1 MDSLEI
7 DRRRRKLL
15 ARTTATIGGVGLALT
30 AIPFIESMS
39 PSEKAKA
46 AGAPVEVDLAAIAP
60 GTLATVEWRGR
71 PVWTL
76 HRTDDMLDRL
86 KRIDNRLADPLS
98 RQAQQPAYAANGTRS
113 IRPQYLVLIG
123 ICTHLGCVPVYRPEV
138 GAADL
143 GADWTG
149 GFYCPCHG
157 SRFDLAGRVYKNVPA
172 PRNLEIPPHE
182 YLGDARILV
191 GADQQHRA

>member
-1 MDSLEI
+1 MDRLEI

-15 ARTTATIGGVGLALT
+15 ARTTAAIGGVGLALT
-30 AIPFIESMS
+30 AIPFIESMA

-46 AGAPVEVDLAAIAP
+46 AGAPVEADLAAIAP
-60 GTLATVEWRGR
+60 GTLATVEWRGK
-71 PVWTL
+71 PVWIL
-76 HRTDDMLDRL
+76 HRTADMVDRL
-86 KRIDNRLADPLS
+86 KGMADRLADPLS
-98 RQAQQPAYAANGTRS
+98 RQAQQPPYAANVTRS
-113 IRPQYLVLIG
+113 LRPQYMVMIG

-172 PRNLEIPPHE
+172 PRNLEVPPHE
-182 YLGDARILV
+182 YLGDTRMLI
-191 GADQQHRA
+191 GADKDHPV

>member
-1 MDSLEI
+1 METLEI

-15 ARTTATIGGVGLALT
+15 ARTTASIGGVGLALT
-30 AIPFIESMS
+30 AIPFIESMA

-46 AGAPVEVDLAAIAP
+46 GGAPVEADLGAIAP
-60 GTLATVEWRGR
+60 GALATVEWRGK
-71 PVWTL
+71 PVWIL
-76 HRTDDMLDRL
+76 HRSADMVDRL
-86 KRIDNRLADPLS
+86 KGMADRLADPLS
-98 RQAQQPAYAANGTRS
+98 REAQQPPYAANVTRS
-113 IRPQYLVLIG
+113 LRPQYMVLIG

-172 PRNLEIPPHE
+172 PRNLEVPPHE
-182 YLGDARILV
+182 YLGDTRMLIGV
-191 GADQQHRA
+191 DKDHPV